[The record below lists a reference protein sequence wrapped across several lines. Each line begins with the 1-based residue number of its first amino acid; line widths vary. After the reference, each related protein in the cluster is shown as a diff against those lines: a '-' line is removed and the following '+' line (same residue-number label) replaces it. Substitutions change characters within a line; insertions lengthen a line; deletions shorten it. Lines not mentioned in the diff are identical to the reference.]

1 MTLFIVGGPSGTGKS
16 TVASSLAKHL
26 KCPFVEGD
34 DLHPKA
40 NVDKMARG
48 EPLNDDD
55 RWGWLQDIAKHGQ
68 EEIESKHNENAVI
81 TCSILKKKYRD
92 LVRETL
98 DKDIR
103 MVVVFLYGS
112 EEEITK
118 RVTGRQGHFM
128 KGGMVKSQ
136 FEAMEVPEDGELEDR
151 NGQCFAIYTDNMDA
165 DEVEKKVLRDVK

>member
-1 MTLFIVGGPSGTGKS
+1 MTLFIVGGPCGTGKS
-16 TVASSLAKHL
+16 TVAEALAKHL
-26 KCPFVEGD
+26 QCPFVEGD
-34 DLHPKA
+34 ELHPKA

-55 RWGWLQDIAKHGQ
+55 RWGWLQDIAKHG
-68 EEIESKHNENAVI
+68 EAEIKDKHNKNAVI

-118 RVTGRQGHFM
+118 RVTGRKGHFM
-128 KGGMVKSQ
+128 KSGMVRSQ
-136 FEAMEVPEDGELEDR
+136 FEAMEVPKEDELKDQ
-151 NGQCFAIYTDNMDA
+151 NGQCFPVYTDNLDP
-165 DEVEKKVLRDVK
+165 DQVEQKVLSDVE

>member
-1 MTLFIVGGPSGTGKS
+1 MTLFIVGGPCGTGKS
-16 TVASSLAKHL
+16 TVAAALAKHL
-26 KCPFVEGD
+26 HCPFVEGD
-34 DLHPKA
+34 DLHPQA

-55 RWGWLQDIAKHGQ
+55 RWGWLQDIAKHG
-68 EEIESKHNENAVI
+68 EAEIKEKGHKDAVI

-112 EEEITK
+112 QEEITK
-118 RVTGRQGHFM
+118 RVTGRKGHFM
-128 KGGMVKSQ
+128 KSGMVQSQ
-136 FEAMEVPEDGELEDR
+136 FEAMEVPEENELKQQNGE
-151 NGQCFAIYTDNMDA
+151 CFPIYTDNMDP
-165 DEVEKKVLRDVK
+165 DQVSEKVLADVS